1 MGLGKTVQTIS
12 FLGYLYKE
20 MLVSY
25 PFLVVV
31 PLSTVSNWERE
42 FKKWVPG
49 EFLFVLVS
57 QLHLRTSNRLEM
69 NVIIY
74 TGNGAS
80 REMIRRFEFYIT
92 SSRYF

>member
-12 FLGYLYKE
+12 FLGYLYRE
-20 MLVSY
+20 MQVSY

-49 EFLFVLVS
+49 NTSRWSYSDSCINLTDVS
-57 QLHLRTSNRLEM
+57 
-69 NVIIY
+69 I
-74 TGNGAS
+74 
-80 REMIRRFEFYIT
+80 
-92 SSRYF
+92 